1 MIKHIKDNFIHKEIW
16 LLTTM
21 GGFQRANLY
30 NKDVSYIEIERKNF
44 REALHIFIKNI
55 ALTQY
60 VTKTVDK
67 DTHISNIKSISGF
80 TAESE
85 FSYLLNNG
93 QLNFGISQKL
103 LNLYLKY
110 LWCMDKIETP
120 PHFPVDRIIQENLNK
135 EAKKYS
141 IEAREITAW
150 TQMET
155 ESEYM
160 EVILYAINILERSDF
175 KNLAELEL
183 ELFENF

>member
-1 MIKHIKDNFIHKEIW
+1 LATYYN
-16 LLTTM
+16 
-21 GGFQRANLY
+21 GGGVQRANLY
-30 NKDVSYIEIERKNF
+30 DKKIPPNEEDRKHF

-67 DTHISNIKSISGF
+67 DTHISNIKSISEF
-80 TAESE
+80 TAKSE

-135 EAKKYS
+135 QAKELGLEKR
-141 IEAREITAW
+141 AITAW
-150 TQMET
+150 TQIET
-155 ESEYM
+155 ENEYM
-160 EVILYAINILERSDF
+160 EVILYATKILKCSGF

-183 ELFENF
+183 ELFERS